1 MLAQLLLVAAGLV
14 VLFKASDYLIEA
26 AGRLAKMLGVSE
38 LVIGLTIVAVGTS
51 IPEMASSLSASL
63 QGSPGLAL
71 GNIIGSNISNIALV
85 LGISA
90 LMGTVAVHKRV
101 VKRDSLMLLLSSFLV
116 LVVLFN
122 GLVSW
127 IEGILL
133 IFLFVAYSAF
143 IFRKR
148 KNLAGYDFAGFVRYF
163 LKMGYIEELTEKGA
177 GALRSFLTGKGRKRA
192 VELREIA
199 IILIAGIA
207 IVFSADLLIR
217 GAIGIAGLLE
227 IEEAFIGLT
236 VVAIGT
242 SLPELSVSLS
252 AARKRKG
259 DLMVGN
265 IVGSNISNSLLVL
278 GLAAVASPLALT
290 AGFMKNA
297 VFMCLFTVL
306 FLLLIFRRARLGK
319 AEGVLLLAC
328 YAAFLLFAY
337 LV

>member
-1 MLAQLLLVAAGLV
+1 MLAEILLVAAGLL

-51 IPEMASSLSASL
+51 VPEMASSISASL
-63 QGSPGLAL
+63 QGSPELAL

-101 VKRDSLMLLLSSFLV
+101 IKRDSLMLLASAFLV
-116 LVVLFN
+116 LIVLYN
-122 GLVSW
+122 GFVSW

-133 IFLFVAYSAF
+133 ICLFVAYSAF

-148 KNLAGYDFAGFVRYF
+148 KNLKGYDFAGFVQYF
-163 LKMGYIEELTEKGA
+163 LKMEYIEELTEKSA
-177 GALRSFLTGKGRKRA
+177 GALRSFLTGKGKKRA

-207 IVFSADLLIR
+207 IVFSADLLIK
-217 GAIGIAGLLE
+217 GALGIAGLLE
-227 IEEAFIGLT
+227 IGEAFIGLT

-242 SLPELSVSLS
+242 SLPELSVSIS
-252 AARKRKG
+252 AVRKRKG

-278 GLAAVASPLALT
+278 GLAAAAGPLALT

-306 FLLLIFRRARLGK
+306 FLLLIFRRAKLGK

-328 YAAFLLFAY
+328 YAAFLFFAF
-337 LV
+337 